1 MNRQV
6 IGAMVRLRLLRVV
19 RDRGGLV
26 WLLVMPMVFSYLM
39 GMLMGDWSGS
49 SQPARRK
56 LLVSDLDG
64 GPAVSLLLGP
74 LRANDAYE
82 VAVVDTAFTD
92 ARARELVDA
101 RRATAVLQVPPG
113 FSAALAG
120 GPRVDL
126 RLTIDGDRLGG
137 QAART
142 LVEGELARLATAG
155 AAMSLVAPPGT
166 PVPRDGAASFDEGA
180 FVDAWESP
188 RVRLRAATL
197 GRLESE
203 DWGLTR
209 SHQHVG
215 PSYVL
220 FFVLMFMMVSAKDLV
235 QERRDRTLAR
245 LVTSRASAVDLVAG
259 YFLGGMAV
267 GLLQA
272 AILLVLNA
280 VAFKL
285 DYGDAPL
292 ALAAVVVLFAAFSS
306 SAAILLGTLARSGA
320 QADGLGTGLTM
331 VMAAIGGLWWPLEV
345 VPAFMQV
352 LGRALPT
359 GQAISIF
366 HGLVGRGWGLAEAA
380 PLLGGLLLWFV
391 AAFTL
396 AAWRLRRQ
404 IAT

>member
-49 SQPARRK
+49 SQPTRRK

-64 GPAVSLLLGP
+64 GAAVPLLLGP
-74 LRANDAYE
+74 LRAHDDYE
-82 VAVVDTAFTD
+82 VAVVDTAVTD

-101 RRATAVLQVPPG
+101 RRATAVLQVPAG

-126 RLTIDGDRLGG
+126 RLTIDADRLGG

-142 LVEGELARLATAG
+142 LVERELMRLATAG
-155 AAMSLVAPPGT
+155 AAMSLVAPAGS
-166 PVPRDGAASFDEGA
+166 PVPRDGAESFDEGA

-188 RVRLRAATL
+188 RVRLRATTL
-197 GRLESE
+197 GRLETE

-245 LVTSRASAVDLVAG
+245 LVTSRASAFDLVAG

-280 VAFKL
+280 LAFGL
-285 DYGDAPL
+285 DYGDSPL

-306 SAAILLGTLARSGA
+306 SSAILLGTLARSGA
-320 QADGLGTGLTM
+320 QADGLGSGLTM

-345 VPAFMQV
+345 VPAFMQAI
-352 LGRALPT
+352 GKALPT
-359 GQAISIF
+359 GQAITIF
-366 HGLVGRGWGLAEAA
+366 HGLIGRGWGVAEAY
-380 PLLGGLLLWFV
+380 PLLGGLALWFL
-391 AAFTL
+391 AAFAL
-396 AAWRLRRQ
+396 AAWRLRRE